1 MRALQLLML
10 LGLLLSPV
18 TLSLAR
24 KPRREIRDR
33 EVYGNGR
40 IFDIT
45 HEINPNMPTWESK
58 DGLGQFIWLVDS
70 MKNGSK
76 LNSSQFKLST
86 HTGTHIDAP
95 GHVYEEY
102 YEAGYNVNSLD
113 LGVLN
118 GPALLVDVPRD
129 SNITAEVMK
138 SLNIPRGVRRVLF
151 RTLNTDRKLMYKK
164 EFDSSYVAFMEDG
177 AKWLVENTD
186 IKLVGVDYLSSAAY
200 VNTIPPHLIFLKKRQ
215 IILVEGLKLDNIIP
229 GHYNVH
235 CLPLRMLDAD
245 GSPAR
250 CILIK

>member
-1 MRALQLLML
+1 ML

-45 HEINPNMPTWESK
+45 HEINSNMPTWESK

-86 HTGTHIDAP
+86 HTGTHVDAP
-95 GHVYEEY
+95 GHFYEEY

-118 GPALLVDVPRD
+118 GNANFSVLLFP
-129 SNITAEVMK
+129 
-138 SLNIPRGVRRVLF
+138 LF
-151 RTLNTDRKLMYKK
+151 
-164 EFDSSYVAFMEDG
+164 FA
-177 AKWLVENTD
+177 
-186 IKLVGVDYLSSAAY
+186 
-200 VNTIPPHLIFLKKRQ
+200 
-215 IILVEGLKLDNIIP
+215 
-229 GHYNVH
+229 
-235 CLPLRMLDAD
+235 C
-245 GSPAR
+245 
-250 CILIK
+250 

>member
-86 HTGTHIDAP
+86 HTGTHVDAP

-118 GPALLVDVPRD
+118 GNANFSVLL
-129 SNITAEVMK
+129 
-138 SLNIPRGVRRVLF
+138 
-151 RTLNTDRKLMYKK
+151 
-164 EFDSSYVAFMEDG
+164 
-177 AKWLVENTD
+177 
-186 IKLVGVDYLSSAAY
+186 
-200 VNTIPPHLIFLKKRQ
+200 
-215 IILVEGLKLDNIIP
+215 
-229 GHYNVH
+229 
-235 CLPLRMLDAD
+235 LPLFFA
-245 GSPAR
+245 
-250 CILIK
+250 C